1 MKVTTSDHKKNL
13 DKVLVELTLAQTEV
27 LEGKMK
33 LYLKKDVI
41 DILENFKT
49 TIKNIYGE
57 AYDESK

>member
-1 MKVTTSDHKKNL
+1 MKVTTSDHKKNV
-13 DKVLVELTLAQTEV
+13 DKLLVELTLAQTEV

-49 TIKNIYGE
+49 TIKNIYGV

>member
-1 MKVTTSDHKKNL
+1 MKVTTSDHKKNM
-13 DKVLVELTLAQTEV
+13 DKLLVELTLAQTEV

-49 TIKNIYGE
+49 TIKNIYGV